1 MPTRQQ
7 QHQFHPLSCA
17 APHRHWP
24 ENAHLNCY
32 AQVHGAPYEARI
44 QRKFA
49 TGERV
54 RVAER
59 YVGGGYSEPH
69 ALTGALGH
77 VTGQVGARVLVALD
91 ARDYEDDVEDFTA
104 AALDPV
110 PHAV

>member
-1 MPTRQQ
+1 MPTQQ
-7 QHQFHPLSCA
+7 QAHQTHPLSCT
-17 APHRHWP
+17 APHRRWP

-32 AQVHGAPYEARI
+32 AQVHGASYEARI

-59 YVGGGYSEPH
+59 YVGGGFSEPH
-69 ALTGALGH
+69 ALTGALGR

-91 ARDYEDDVEDFTA
+91 ARDYEDDTEDFTA

-110 PHAV
+110 PLAV